1 MVIGIIIIVS
11 FFDWVYVE
19 EAAEGQ
25 TNAASFSYIEIDS
38 VLNPKL

>member
-19 EAAEGQ
+19 EAAKDQ
-25 TNAASFSYIEIDS
+25 TDAASF
-38 VLNPKL
+38 LG